1 MEVHCPARSAGRP
14 LMVKPRSHELLPFL
28 ASLIVWLMIGGLSSI
43 QAGCTQDNNSP
54 TGTLTASQSST
65 ASSSEPPTTA
75 TPHLPDNEKDRSRS
89 EIQKRSDFSLV
100 VGETNDDGLLEEIS
114 VCETNKICVITLETE
129 AKRIYENGMWST
141 VDLVAVQDTDGDAGA
156 EIVTVAYT
164 RDGQLACICI
174 IHDKTQSIQFYRGQ
188 TWSSAKVETLEDT
201 DGIGGKEVL
210 LQIRGEDG
218 KLQCLCLIRDRDR
231 SVRAYSDL
239 AWSTVQ
245 VKAVMDTDGQPG
257 KEVIFESR
265 SLANEMLCVCVI
277 RDRKDELTTY
287 TDSQWQTGEVQLLTD
302 TDGQSGQEIIVTFM
316 SNSDSGITIIH
327 DVSGTSK
334 TYLFSGKYTI
344 QQIGNYDRSQGD
356 EICVLLPA
364 SEKTVMITDRVQE
377 QAVVESCGQPKRS
390 PAQM

>member
-1 MEVHCPARSAGRP
+1 
-14 LMVKPRSHELLPFL
+14 MVKPRSHELLPFL
-28 ASLIVWLMIGGLSSI
+28 TSLIVWLMIGGLLSSPT
-43 QAGCTQDNNSP
+43 GCTQDNNSP
-54 TGTLTASQSST
+54 AGTLTANQSLT

-75 TPHLPDNEKDRSRS
+75 TPHLPDNEKDRSRP
-89 EIQKRSDFSLV
+89 EIQKRSDFVLV
-100 VGETNDDGLLEEIS
+100 VGETNDDGLPEEIS
-114 VCETNKICVITLETE
+114 VCETSKVCIVTLETG
-129 AKRIYENGMWST
+129 AKRMYENGLWHT
-141 VDLVAVQDTDGDAGA
+141 VNLVGVEDTDGEAGA
-156 EIVTVAYT
+156 EIVVVAYT

-188 TWSSAKVETLEDT
+188 TWSSAKVEILEDT

-210 LQIRGEDG
+210 LQIRDENG
-218 KLQCLCLIRDRDR
+218 KIQCLCLIHDRDR
-231 SVRAYSDL
+231 TVRAYSDL
-239 AWSTVQ
+239 AWVTVH
-245 VKAVMDTDGQPG
+245 VKAVTDTDGQPG

-265 SLANEMLCVCVI
+265 SLVNEMLCVCVI

-316 SNSDSGITIIH
+316 SNSNSGITIIH

-334 TYLFSGKYTI
+334 TYLFGGKYTI

-356 EICVLLPA
+356 EICVLLSA

-377 QAVVESCGQPKRS
+377 HVMVESCGQPMRS
-390 PAQM
+390 PAQG